1 MRSGGY
7 SAEIIRL
14 FPGYRH
20 LYLEKFY
27 LLNFIIMI
35 SDPALVIVAA
45 IFGAIVGSFLNVVI
59 LRLPAE
65 DQSIVY
71 PASHC
76 PQCSAPLHWYEN
88 IPIVSFLFLRGK
100 CGHCR
105 LPISV
110 QYPLVELAMALLAT
124 AIVSTFQLTIAAA
137 GYFLFSAAL
146 LVIIVIDIHHQI
158 IPDVISLPG
167 IILGFLF
174 SFVSPTV
181 TWQSS
186 LIGLIGGGGV
196 LYAVA
201 FLYFLLRKVDGMG
214 GGDIK
219 LLAMIGAWLGWQS
232 LPFVIFASSLSGSI
246 VGLIAMLYQKKGGR
260 TRIPFGPFL
269 SVSALIYTFYAEKIL
284 YFFHLYLTGQ
294 WP

>member
-1 MRSGGY
+1 M
-7 SAEIIRL
+7 L
-14 FPGYRH
+14 T
-20 LYLEKFY
+20 
-27 LLNFIIMI
+27 
-35 SDPALVIVAA
+35 DPILVIIAA
-45 IFGAIVGSFLNVVI
+45 LFGGIVGSFLNVVI
-59 LRLPAE
+59 LRLP
-65 DQSIVY
+65 DPSQSIVF

-76 PQCSAPLHWYEN
+76 PKCSASLHWYEN
-88 IPIVSFLFLRGK
+88 IPIISYLFLRGK

-105 LPISV
+105 VPISL
-110 QYPLVELAMALLAT
+110 QYPLVELMMALLA
-124 AIVSTFQLTIAAA
+124 AALIYKFQLSIATA
-137 GYFLFSAAL
+137 GYFIFCAAL
-146 LVIIVIDIHHQI
+146 LVIIFIDIHHQI

-167 IILGFLF
+167 IILGVLF
-174 SFVSPTV
+174 SLVSPTV

-186 LIGLIGGGGV
+186 LIGLFLGGGV

-201 FLYFLLRKVDGMG
+201 FFYYLLRKIDGMG

-232 LPFVIFASSLSGSI
+232 LPFVIFASSFSGSV

-269 SVSALIYTFYAEKIL
+269 SLSALVYTFFSEDIL
-284 YFFHLYLTGQ
+284 YFFNLYLTGQ

>member
-1 MRSGGY
+1 M
-7 SAEIIRL
+7 IIDPVL
-14 FPGYRH
+14 VV
-20 LYLEKFY
+20 
-27 LLNFIIMI
+27 I
-35 SDPALVIVAA
+35 SA

-59 LRLPAE
+59 LRLP
-65 DQSIVY
+65 DHNQSIVY

-76 PQCSAPLHWYEN
+76 PRCSASLHWYEN
-88 IPIVSFLFLRGK
+88 IPIISYIFLLGK
-100 CGHCR
+100 CSHCR
-105 LPISV
+105 VPISL
-110 QYPLVELAMALLAT
+110 QYPLIELMMALIAAALMY
-124 AIVSTFQLTIAAA
+124 TFQLSITTA

-167 IILGFLF
+167 IVLGVLF

-186 LIGLIGGGGV
+186 LIGLLVGGGV

-201 FLYFLLRKVDGMG
+201 FFYFLLRKVDGMG

-232 LPFVIFASSLSGSI
+232 LPFVIFASSLSGSL
-246 VGLIAMLYQKKGGR
+246 VGLIAMFYQRKGGQ

-269 SVSALIYTFYAEKIL
+269 SLSALVYTFFSENIL